1 MASDEHMVSQRQAS
15 TAEMMRRIQTAENVL
30 MPIPHDVFVTLYLTP
45 KTPIAGSLRRT
56 FGNSTPICLLGF
68 LVSATPCAM
77 IKMDWRGSG
86 GNGGAI
92 L

>member
-1 MASDEHMVSQRQAS
+1 MASDEHMVSQREAS

-56 FGNSTPICLLGF
+56 FGAF
-68 LVSATPCAM
+68 LVVQGTMM
-77 IKMDWRGSG
+77 IPFVAVGQNYYST
-86 GNGGAI
+86 GNSRWNAYI
-92 L
+92 